1 MSETYQNY
9 IGGQW
14 VDAASGET
22 FEKRNPARTSE
33 VIGLFPRSLAV
44 DVDDAVNAAQSAFAT
59 WSRVP
64 APARGDYLKMIG
76 DLLVERKDEI
86 AFEMTREM
94 GKTFT
99 ETRGDVQ
106 EAIDTAY
113 YSASETRR
121 LFGNTVPSELPNK
134 FNMSLRRPVGVFG
147 IITAWNFPVA
157 VPTWKIFPAI
167 ASGNTVV
174 FKPSE
179 EAPNSARL
187 LVKVFEDAG
196 LPAGVVDLNT
206 VPSELPNKFNMSLRR
221 PVGVFGIITAWNFPV
236 AVPTWK
242 IFPAIASGNTVV
254 FKPSEEAPNSAR
266 LLVKV
271 FEDAGLPAGV
281 VNLIIG
287 AGEAGRALVDH
298 PGIDGISFTGSTDTG
313 ASIAEAAAREHKRVS
328 LEMGGKNPQIVMPDA
343 DLDLAVEGVLWGAF
357 GTTGQRCTATSRL
370 LLHVDIHDEV
380 VERVK
385 ARAAELRLGY
395 GNDDGIDVGPLINQ
409 KALDKVLGYI
419 EIGQQEGAKLVM
431 GGERAEEGA
440 LAEGYFFLPTIF
452 ADVRPGSRLA
462 LEEVF
467 GPVLSVLKFETY
479 EQAIEIANEVR
490 YGLSSS
496 IYTRDVAQAFR
507 AMHDLE
513 AGITY
518 INGPTIGAEAH
529 MPFGGVKQTGNGH
542 REGGWEVFYF
552 YTETKTVYVDYS
564 GRLQKAQIDN
574 VG

>member
-113 YSASETRR
+113 YAASETRR

-196 LPAGVVDLNT
+196 LPAGVV
-206 VPSELPNKFNMSLRR
+206 
-221 PVGVFGIITAWNFPV
+221 
-236 AVPTWK
+236 
-242 IFPAIASGNTVV
+242 
-254 FKPSEEAPNSAR
+254 
-266 LLVKV
+266 
-271 FEDAGLPAGV
+271 
-281 VNLIIG
+281 NLITG

-542 REGGWEVFYF
+542 REGGWEVFDF

-574 VG
+574 VE